1 LRSVLQFGESV
12 IEMTTVP
19 TARSQLSELYVRE
32 SAAIEQEFSATGDGR
47 AALARRTA
55 LVDAIVQRLWN
66 EIIVGSNP
74 GSNAGSSASPTT
86 VDPDGPKNFAL
97 VATGGFGRG
106 WLFPHSDIDLLF
118 LHAGNSSESEF
129 KDPIRRFSQEL
140 WDLRLKLSPAT
151 RNLAEC
157 ERLDPNNVEFAISL
171 LDCRYLAGDRELF
184 SRLRE
189 KAVPRLVARDYQ
201 NLIQNLAEITR
212 ARHHKFGN
220 TVFHLEP
227 NVKDGPGGLRDYN
240 VANWLALISAME
252 KLKVWPDEKT
262 LLPVS
267 SRRAFD
273 AALDF
278 QMSVRCFLHFR
289 YGRHDNTLIWE
300 AQDEAAA
307 RKIGASIGANDAEI
321 ANTADWMRIYF
332 GHVRSV
338 HRVCMQLLEEI
349 PAAWSSLYRQ
359 FQGWRSKVS
368 SADFSVVDG
377 LIFLQQPAGLRDP
390 EILLRLFHF
399 MAEHGLKLSTTT
411 EYKVEQA
418 LPALAATPPRGAEL
432 WLYLQETLVQPH
444 AADALRAMNALRL
457 LALLLPELKGIEAL
471 VIRDFYHRY
480 TVDEHSFLAIENLHR
495 LKESKSEWDQRFAEL
510 QSELEQPELLYLALL
525 LHDSG
530 KAVPS
535 ENHVELSLQLTDSC
549 AERLDLDPVD
559 RDTLRYLVASHLEMA
574 AATRRDVFDPANVK
588 SFAEKVGV
596 PERLKMLC
604 LMTYADIKAV
614 NPEAMTPWKADN
626 LWQLYIACANY
637 LSRSADERVHTADDG
652 SSVAPSSVA
661 PSSLAS
667 SNLAHLRSLAP
678 VAGKKINIFLEG
690 LPQRYLRIHGA
701 TDVLAHAEMATRLG
715 QDGVQLNLK
724 QVRHWYELTL
734 ITTDR
739 PFLFASVSGTLAAW
753 GMNIVKANAFSN
765 AAGIVVDTF
774 YFTDRFRTLEMNLQ
788 EWERL
793 KKSIAAV
800 VKGEADVARMLRD
813 RLKSEKGNATKV
825 KIATQIEFDDGCSA
839 SSTLVQVL
847 TQDRPGLLYR
857 MCSLI
862 SKHECNIEIALI
874 ETEGQMAID
883 ILYLTSGGA
892 KLSAA
897 RQSALGQALRD
908 ELAAK

>member
-1 LRSVLQFGESV
+1 
-12 IEMTTVP
+12 MTTVA
-19 TARSQLSELYVRE
+19 TVRSELRDLYARE
-32 SAAIEQEFSATGDGR
+32 SAAIEQEFSVTGEGR
-47 AALARRTA
+47 SALARRTA
-55 LVDAIVQRLWN
+55 LVDSIVQRLWK
-66 EIIVGSNP
+66 EIVVSSHPDSTDSGSN
-74 GSNAGSSASPTT
+74 SAA
-86 VDPDGPKNFAL
+86 PDRPKNFAL
-97 VATGGFGRG
+97 VATGGYGRG

-118 LHAGNSSESEF
+118 LHAGSDYSENEF

-151 RNLAEC
+151 RNWAEC
-157 ERLDPNNVEFAISL
+157 ERLDPNNVEFAIAL
-171 LDCRYLAGDRELF
+171 LDCRFLAGDRELF
-184 SRLRE
+184 TRLRE
-189 KAVPRLVARDYQ
+189 KAVPRLVGRDCQ
-201 NLIQNLAEITR
+201 SLIQNLAEITR

-252 KLKVWPDEKT
+252 KLKVWPDSNT

-267 SRRAFD
+267 SRRALD

-289 YGRHDNTLIWE
+289 YGRHDNTLTWE

-307 RKIGASIGANDAEI
+307 KKIGTSDLEI
-321 ANTADWMRIYF
+321 ANAADWMRVYF
-332 GHVRSV
+332 GHVRAV
-338 HRVCMQLLEEI
+338 HRVCNQLIEEI

-359 FQGWRSKVS
+359 FQGWRLKV
-368 SADFSVVDG
+368 AGDDFSVVDG
-377 LIFLQQPAGLRDP
+377 LIFLKQPKQPQEPGGLRDP
-390 EILLRLFHF
+390 EMLLRLFHF

-411 EYKVEQA
+411 EFKVEQA

-432 WLYLQETLVQPH
+432 WLYLQETLVQPY
-444 AADALRAMNALRL
+444 AADALRVMNALRL
-457 LALLLPELKGIEAL
+457 LSLLLPELRGIEAL
-471 VIRDFYHRY
+471 VVRDFYHRY
-480 TVDEHSFLAIENLHR
+480 TVDEHSFLAIEHLHR
-495 LKESKSEWDQRFAEL
+495 LKESKSEWDRRFAAL
-510 QSELEQPELLYLALL
+510 QGELEQPELLFLALL

-559 RDTLRYLVASHLEMA
+559 RETVRYLVASHLEMSA
-574 AATRRDVFDPANVK
+574 AMRRDVFDPANVK
-588 SFAEKVGV
+588 SFAERVGV

-637 LSRSADERVHTADDG
+637 LSRSADERVHTGDDG
-652 SSVAPSSVA
+652 
-661 PSSLAS
+661 

-678 VAGKKINIFLEG
+678 VAGKKINTLLEG

-701 TDVLAHAEMATRLG
+701 TDVLAHAEMASRLG
-715 QDGVQLNLK
+715 QDGVLLNLK
-724 QVRHWYELTL
+724 QVRQWYELTL
-734 ITTDR
+734 VTTDR
-739 PFLFASVSGTLAAW
+739 PFLFASVSGALAAW

-788 EWERL
+788 EWDRL

-800 VKGEADVARMLRD
+800 VKGEADLARMLRD
-813 RLKSEKGNATKV
+813 RLKSEKADSTKV
-825 KIATQIEFDDGCSA
+825 KISTQIEFDDSSSA
-839 SSTLVQVL
+839 HSTLVQVL

-857 MCSLI
+857 MCSLV

-883 ILYLTSGGA
+883 VLYLTSGAA
-892 KLSAA
+892 KLSAD
-897 RQSALGQALRD
+897 RQAALGQALRE